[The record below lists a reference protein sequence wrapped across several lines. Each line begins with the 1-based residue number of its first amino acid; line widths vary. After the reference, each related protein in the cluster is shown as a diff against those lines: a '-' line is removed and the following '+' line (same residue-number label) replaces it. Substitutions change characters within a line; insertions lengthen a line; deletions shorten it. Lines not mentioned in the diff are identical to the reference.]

1 VNPEVAEW
9 LHSPEGEEW
18 SRRRIRGAR
27 AGSRS
32 IMIDAQCG
40 THTYLGFFSLKGDN
54 IDPFMPEMIQTEYT
68 GDLWWGDL
76 PGDEKVEVK

>member
-1 VNPEVAEW
+1 
-9 LHSPEGEEW
+9 
-18 SRRRIRGAR
+18 
-27 AGSRS
+27 
-32 IMIDAQCG
+32 MIDAQCG